1 MITSLQNPLV
11 KNWKKLHSRKG
22 REKQAAYLI
31 EGAHLLGEALAH
43 LEANAFE
50 AIILL
55 DSLDQADLG
64 LEFPDSIPVY
74 RIHQR
79 VADHIKDTETSQGI
93 FAVIKTEEADLD
105 WENPGHLLLLDGI
118 QDPGN
123 LGTLIRTADAA
134 NYKAVLLGKGS
145 VDLYN
150 QKSLRSAQ
158 GSHFHIP
165 VIKADLLDLIPDL
178 QASGWSVYATDLNE
192 GAVNYKEVEAQG
204 PLALVLGNEAQGVSR
219 PVSQLADQNIYI
231 PMNPKTESLNV
242 AVAGGILMFALKP

>member
-43 LEANAFE
+43 LDPDDFE

-55 DSLDQADLG
+55 DSIDQAGLDL
-64 LEFPDSIPVY
+64 PNSIPVY

-79 VADHIKDTETSQGI
+79 VADLIKDTENSQGI
-93 FAVIKTEEADLD
+93 FAVIKIREADLD
-105 WENPGHLLLLDGI
+105 WENPGNLLLLDSI

-134 NYKAVLLGKGS
+134 NFKAVLLGKGT

-158 GSHFHIP
+158 GSHFHIQ
-165 VIKADLLDLIPDL
+165 VLRADLPGLIPDL

-192 GAVNYKEVEAQG
+192 RSVDFKQVSKEG
-204 PLALVLGNEAQGVSR
+204 PLALVLGNEARGVSSA
-219 PVSQLADQNIYI
+219 VSKLADQNIYI
-231 PMNPKTESLNV
+231 PMNPETESLNV
-242 AVAGGILMFALKP
+242 AVAGGILMFGLTS